1 MKEQVFL
8 QLRVDKDLK
17 EEAENILEK
26 VGIEMPTAIRMF
38 LKRLVLEG
46 GIPFDTKIPEIA
58 FHEKEITLQIEGSE
72 HTERKVICIPAKP
85 ATYIPYGE
93 YLDLLK
99 QVPAGKITRR
109 IDIENFLMAK
119 YHAERIELTGLVT
132 EYPQWSELPFW
143 RAVSD
148 RGFLQEHM
156 FCSKERQEEK
166 LIDEG
171 LKIVSCGAHGRSL
184 KVENYQ
190 QYLFD
195 FSVTR

>member
-26 VGIEMPTAIRMF
+26 VGVEMPTAIRMF
-38 LKRLVLEG
+38 LKRVVLEG

-58 FHEKEITLQIEGSE
+58 FQKKEVEIHTEE
-72 HTERKVICIPAKP
+72 HKQPERKVIFIPAKP
-85 ATYIPYGE
+85 AKYLPYAE

-99 QVPAGKITRR
+99 RVPAGKITRR
-109 IDIENFLMAK
+109 IDIENYLMAK
-119 YHAERIELTGLVT
+119 CHAERIEWTGLVT
-132 EYPQWSELPFW
+132 EYPQWMELPFW
-143 RAVSD
+143 REVSD

-166 LIDEG
+166 LTSEG
-171 LKIVSCGAHGRSL
+171 LKIVPCGAYGKSH

-195 FSVTR
+195 FDVMR

>member
-38 LKRLVLEG
+38 LKRVVLEG

-58 FHEKEITLQIEGSE
+58 FHEKEMAEKSIQA
-72 HTERKVICIPAKP
+72 ERKVIFIPAKP
-85 ATYIPYGE
+85 AKYLPYAE

-99 QVPAGKITRR
+99 QVPAGKITRS
-109 IDIENFLMAK
+109 IDIENYLKTK
-119 YHAERIELTGLVT
+119 YHAERIEWTGLVT
-132 EYPQWSELPFW
+132 EYPQWLELPFW
-143 RAVSD
+143 REVSD
-148 RGFLQEHM
+148 RGFLQEQM

-166 LIDEG
+166 LINEG
-171 LKIVSCGAHGRSL
+171 LKIVPCGAHGRSL
-184 KVENYQ
+184 KVEDYQ
-190 QYLFD
+190 RYLFD
-195 FSVTR
+195 FDVIR